1 MFTSRNK
8 ILEDMFSAKKVEIT
22 FAAAKRPMIKLKEI
36 LFIVFF

>member
-1 MFTSRNK
+1 
-8 ILEDMFSAKKVEIT
+8 VEIT